1 MGWTMKGMTPSPS
14 PVVAHFLV
22 FSATE
27 GNALASPMRD
37 PAQIRLMRKP
47 DIIVYSSVHLAFG
60 FERERI
66 PGTITEAK
74 ACHTRVSKAARA
86 TFPESESGI

>member
-1 MGWTMKGMTPSPS
+1 MKGMTPSPS

-47 DIIVYSSVHLAFG
+47 DIIVYSSVHLG
-60 FERERI
+60 FERKRI

>member
-1 MGWTMKGMTPSPS
+1 MKGMTPSPS

-27 GNALASPMRD
+27 GRALASPTRE

-47 DIIVYSSVHLAFG
+47 DIKSEFYTLSVSLL
-60 FERERI
+60 
-66 PGTITEAK
+66 
-74 ACHTRVSKAARA
+74 
-86 TFPESESGI
+86 